1 MADIRGFTLLSEY
14 LTPDQA
20 VTLLNAYFAAIV
32 SPLIGEGA
40 MLDRYLGDGI
50 LAHFEGE
57 DRAAR
62 ALRAA
67 RGVLRVLDVLNTTHP
82 DRQPIAIGIAL
93 HAGTV
98 LVGTIGAPARCE
110 YTIVG
115 DAVHVTERL
124 GKGNREWEWVVVAPA
139 QALAGVADPSRH
151 GFVGPRLVTVRG
163 RNEPIAVKPLPRT
176 AFWRCPPV
184 GHPVARQT
192 GAEGRSCLL
201 LRRDGPRSPGHAG
214 CSSSRG

>member
-57 DRAAR
+57 DRPTR

-67 RGVLRVLDVLNTTHP
+67 RGVLLALDVLNTTHP

-98 LVGTIGAPARCE
+98 LVGTIGPPTRCE
-110 YTIVG
+110 YTIVT
-115 DAVHVTERL
+115 DADNVAERHEKDSKQLGCVT
-124 GKGNREWEWVVVAPA
+124 VASV
-139 QALAGVADPSRH
+139 QARAGRADPGGH
-151 GFVGPRLVTVRG
+151 GFIGPGLVTVRG
-163 RNEPIAVKPLPRT
+163 RNEPIAVHYMPRT
-176 AFWRCPPV
+176 VPV
-184 GHPVARQT
+184 PSAVGQA
-192 GAEGRSCLL
+192 
-201 LRRDGPRSPGHAG
+201 
-214 CSSSRG
+214 